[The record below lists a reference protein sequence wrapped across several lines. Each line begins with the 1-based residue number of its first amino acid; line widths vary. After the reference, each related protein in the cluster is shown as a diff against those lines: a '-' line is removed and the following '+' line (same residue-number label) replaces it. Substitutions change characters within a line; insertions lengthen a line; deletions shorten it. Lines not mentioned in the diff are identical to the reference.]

1 MCGEACGKLALLR
14 PSSLSKCRS
23 CRTVDWFVPSLQTR
37 WYQEV
42 GGCMGVHINMCARQE
57 RSVRAHAPETFYIEN
72 ILYVENT
79 FYMFPDGGRGRE
91 RAL

>member
-1 MCGEACGKLALLR
+1 
-14 PSSLSKCRS
+14 
-23 CRTVDWFVPSLQTR
+23 
-37 WYQEV
+37 
-42 GGCMGVHINMCARQE
+42 MGVHINMCARQE